1 MTWKPIDS
9 APKDGTLLDVW
20 VEYSNGAP
28 AGRWECIS
36 WYENAWRSPSLSS
49 SFEPPTHTW
58 GTEVPGK
65 VTHWRYPPKSPQ
77 EEAEQLIAGRTLSHW
92 KELARTDHVLNS
104 MVPSDLREILGAIE
118 RT

>member
-1 MTWKPIDS
+1 MTWKTIDS
-9 APKDGTLLDVW
+9 APKDGTWLDVW
-20 VEYSNGAP
+20 VEHSNGAP

-49 SFEPPTHTW
+49 SFEPPPHMW

-77 EEAEQLIAGRTLSHW
+77 EEQAQKIAGRTLSEW
-92 KELARTDHVLNS
+92 KEFTKTDQCLDQ